1 MQPQA
6 PEQCAGH
13 GRRGISLWLAA
24 LFVLALLLAAPLAKA
39 HAEELDH
46 PGNPVAATSLELATG
61 EASTDAWLTS
71 PPAGPHCHHDHA
83 WRSVSGV
90 LPRSEAPDVTPDPW
104 PPIVPA
110 AGPSIHLTSALGH
123 TLPGPA
129 SPHTVPLYLLTQ
141 RFRS

>member
-6 PEQCAGH
+6 PEQCAGDGQRAH
-13 GRRGISLWLAA
+13 PLWLAA
-24 LFVLALLLAAPLAKA
+24 LLVLALLLVVLMPRAQAVEPALPL
-39 HAEELDH
+39 ELTASA
-46 PGNPVAATSLELATG
+46 GVELATG

-110 AGPSIHLTSALGH
+110 AGPFIHLTSALGH
-123 TLPGPA
+123 PLPGPA